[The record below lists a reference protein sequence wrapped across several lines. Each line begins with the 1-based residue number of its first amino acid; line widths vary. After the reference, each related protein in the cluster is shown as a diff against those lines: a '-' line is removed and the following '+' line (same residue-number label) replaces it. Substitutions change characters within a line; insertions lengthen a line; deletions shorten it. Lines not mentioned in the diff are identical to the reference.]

1 MRPSF
6 RDPSITLSCGVCWHS
21 NVPRVGRY
29 AVRVPNNSRYRV
41 VQWTT
46 GNVGKSSVQ
55 AISRNPTLELV
66 GCFAWSPEKVG
77 RDVGEL
83 CGIHPLGVAATN
95 DIDALL
101 DLKPDCVIYNPMW
114 LDVGELERIL
124 SAGVNVVA
132 TAAFITGHN
141 LGDERQRIIEAC
153 QRGNSTM
160 FGTGISPGFA
170 ELLAIVSAGIC
181 DRVDKVTVNEAADTT
196 FYDSPATELPVGF
209 GKPIDHPELQS
220 MTAQG
225 TAVFGEAVRMV
236 ADALG
241 VELDDVRCEAEYA
254 QTTADLDLGSWTI
267 AAGCVAGVAASW
279 MGFRGDKVVVE
290 LNVRWRKGQTLDP
303 DWKIDQDGWVIQVDG
318 RPTVTANIS
327 FLPPPDFQAETM
339 EDFMVLGHIMT
350 AMPPINAIPAVV
362 AAAPGIVTYNDL
374 PLVLPR
380 GGVPAG

>member
-1 MRPSF
+1 MPKHR
-6 RDPSITLSCGVCWHS
+6 
-21 NVPRVGRY
+21 
-29 AVRVPNNSRYRV
+29 RYRV

-55 AISRNPTLELV
+55 AIAANPTLELV
-66 GCFAWSPEKVG
+66 GCYAWSSEKVG
-77 RDVGEL
+77 HDVGEL
-83 CGIHPLGVAATN
+83 CGIGALGITAT
-95 DIDALL
+95 DDVDALL
-101 DLKPDCVIYNPMW
+101 ELQPDCVVYNPMW
-114 LDVGELERIL
+114 LDVDELVRIL

-132 TAAFITGHN
+132 TAAFITGRN
-141 LGDERQRIIEAC
+141 LGADRDRITEAC
-153 QRGNSTM
+153 KRGHSTM

-170 ELLAIVSAGIC
+170 ELLAIVSATIC
-181 DRVDKVTVNEAADTT
+181 DRVDRVTVNEAADTT

-209 GKPIDHPELQS
+209 GQPIDHSDLQA

-241 VELDDVRCEAEYA
+241 VELDDVRCDAEYA

-267 AAGCVAGVAASW
+267 AEGCVAGVAASW
-279 MGFRGDKVVVE
+279 KGSVGDKVIVE
-290 LNVRWRKGQTLDP
+290 LNVRWRKGQTLEP
-303 DWKIDQDGWVIQVDG
+303 DWKIDQDGWVIRVDG

-327 FLPPPDFQAETM
+327 FLPPPDFEAETIS
-339 EDFMVLGHIMT
+339 DFMRLGHIMT

-362 AAAPGIVTYNDL
+362 AAAPGIATYNDL

-380 GGVPAG
+380 GVVPVG